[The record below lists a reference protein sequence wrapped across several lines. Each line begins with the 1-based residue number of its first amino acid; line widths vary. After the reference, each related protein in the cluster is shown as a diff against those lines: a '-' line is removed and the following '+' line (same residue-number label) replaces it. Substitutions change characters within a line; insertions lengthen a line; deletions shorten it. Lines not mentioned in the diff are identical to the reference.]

1 MRNRQVAGCESCGES
16 DYVRDAL
23 LEADDEAAADG
34 DAAKRMEDR
43 DQNDTCA
50 AIRDC
55 IACIA
60 HTCTCLVLRIL
71 AT

>member
-50 AIRDC
+50 AIYV
-55 IACIA
+55 I
-60 HTCTCLVLRIL
+60 VLHVLHIL
-71 AT
+71 AHV